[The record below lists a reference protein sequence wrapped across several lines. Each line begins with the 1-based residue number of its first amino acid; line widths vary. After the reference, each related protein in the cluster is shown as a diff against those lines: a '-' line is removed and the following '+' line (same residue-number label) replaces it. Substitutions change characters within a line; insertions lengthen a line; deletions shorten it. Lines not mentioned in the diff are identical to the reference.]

1 MKANV
6 LYSVGDLRYVETDLP
21 KIKDDE
27 VLVKVHACGI
37 CGSDVA
43 RVFTT
48 GTYHFPTIIGH
59 EFSGE
64 VVQVANNED
73 KILLG
78 ARAAIFP
85 LIPCRECNSCIHE
98 TYETCSNYN
107 YLGSRC
113 DGGFAEYVAV
123 PKWNL
128 QILPDNVS
136 YEEAAMLEPASVAL
150 HALRRSGLKA
160 GDTVAIIGPGTIG
173 MIMCQLAKV
182 MGANKILLVGRSQHK
197 LQFAV
202 DHNFVEHTCNSN
214 TDSID
219 SIVKSMTEV
228 GFDIVIEGTG
238 ASTSL
243 ETCLNIVR
251 PMGKICVMGNPVGD
265 VILQKQVYWKL
276 LRKQVQ
282 IVGTW
287 NSSYGVKNS
296 DWDIIVNLLS
306 AKKLSISPLIT
317 HRFPMEDLRKGLQM
331 MVSGEIYTNKVMI
344 INE

>member
-6 LYSVGDLRYVETDLP
+6 LYSIGDLRYVETDVP
-21 KIKDDE
+21 EIKDNE

-59 EFSGE
+59 EFAGE
-64 VVQVANNED
+64 VVQVANYKD
-73 KILLG
+73 KMLLG
-78 ARAAIFP
+78 VRAAIFP
-85 LIPCRECNSCIHE
+85 LIPCRKCNSCRHE
-98 TYETCSNYN
+98 AYETCSNYN

-128 QILPDNVS
+128 QIIPDNVS
-136 YEEAAMLEPASVAL
+136 YEEAAMLEPSAVAL
-150 HALRRSGLKA
+150 HALRRSGFKA
-160 GDTVAIIGPGTIG
+160 GDSIAIIGPGTIG
-173 MIMCQLAKV
+173 MTICQLAKI
-182 MGANKILLVGRSQHK
+182 MGADKVLLIGRSQHK

-202 DHNFVEHTCNSN
+202 DHNFVEYTCNSN
-214 TDSID
+214 TDNIE
-219 SIVKSMTEV
+219 SIVESITGV
-228 GFDIVIEGTG
+228 GFDVVIEGTG
-238 ASTSL
+238 ASASF

-251 PMGKICVMGNPVGD
+251 PMGKICVMGNPIGD
-265 VILQKQVYWKL
+265 ISLQKQVYWKW

-296 DWDIIVNLLS
+296 DWDIIVKLLS
-306 AKKLSISPLIT
+306 EKKLSLSSLIT
-317 HRFPMEDLRKGLQM
+317 QRLPMKDLMDGIKM
-331 MVSGEIYTNKVMI
+331 MASGNVYTNKVMI

>member
-6 LYSVGDLRYVETDLP
+6 LYSVGDLRYVETDVP
-21 KIKDDE
+21 KIKDNE

-64 VVQVANNED
+64 VVQVASDDD
-73 KILLG
+73 KMLLG
-78 ARAAIFP
+78 VRAAIFP
-85 LIPCRECNSCIHE
+85 LIPCGECNSCRRE

-128 QILPDNVS
+128 QIIPDNVS

-150 HALRRSGLKA
+150 HALRRSGFKT
-160 GDTVAIIGPGTIG
+160 GDTIAIIGPGTIG

-182 MGANKILLVGRSQHK
+182 MGADKVLLIGRSQNK

-202 DHNFVEHTCNSN
+202 EHDFVEYTCNSS

-238 ASTSL
+238 ASASL

-265 VILQKQVYWKL
+265 VHLQKQVYWKL

-296 DWDIIVNLLS
+296 DWELMVNLLS
-306 AKKLSISPLIT
+306 AKKLSLSPLIT
-317 HRFPMEDLRKGLQM
+317 QHFPMKDLLTGLQM
-331 MVSGEIYTNKVMI
+331 MASSKMYTNKVMI
-344 INE
+344 TNE